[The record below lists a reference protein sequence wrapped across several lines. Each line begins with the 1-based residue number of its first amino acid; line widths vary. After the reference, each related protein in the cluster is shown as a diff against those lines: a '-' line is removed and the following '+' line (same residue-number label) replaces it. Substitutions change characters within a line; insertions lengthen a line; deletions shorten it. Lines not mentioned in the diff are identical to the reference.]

1 MCLCIFRNRILTR
14 VRDCLVLFFPM
25 LAAFHTPFLIAGLYT
40 WTALDKLLPYMV
52 TKEPRSLTL
61 CVLAVNVLIVTPLHM
76 CHWWCPGM
84 SIIGIFP
91 CMVMKEPGSLPLCVY
106 YACLH
111 GLARPTCHAL
121 DSTALM
127 SPRGRNSLRGCLQL
141 SAFYCFFISSF
152 PQCSCM
158 PSASARVCGAPLM
171 QVDRG
176 HACTH
181 TSIHIS
187 MHAPTH
193 ICIDVSR
200 YLDI

>member
-1 MCLCIFRNRILTR
+1 MASHVSVCVSSGIASSPECGTALC
-14 VRDCLVLFFPM
+14 CSSPC
-25 LAAFHTPFLIAGLYT
+25 LAALHTPFLIAGLYT

-76 CHWWCPGM
+76 CHCWYPGM
-84 SIIGIFP
+84 YIFRIFP

-111 GLARPTCHAL
+111 GLAWPTCHAL

-141 SAFYCFFISSF
+141 SVLYCFSF
-152 PQCSCM
+152 LLFHNALSCH
-158 PSASARVCGAPLM
+158 PHLHGSAVAH
-171 QVDRG
+171 
-176 HACTH
+176 HA
-181 TSIHIS
+181 IDGPIY
-187 MHAPTH
+187 MER
-193 ICIDVSR
+193 CI
-200 YLDI
+200 

>member
-1 MCLCIFRNRILTR
+1 MCVCVCLCIFRNRFLTR

-25 LAAFHTPFLIAGLYT
+25 LSCISHPLYT

-84 SIIGIFP
+84 SIFGIFP

-141 SAFYCFFISSF
+141 FVY
-152 PQCSCM
+152 
-158 PSASARVCGAPLM
+158 V
-171 QVDRG
+171 
-176 HACTH
+176 
-181 TSIHIS
+181 
-187 MHAPTH
+187 
-193 ICIDVSR
+193 
-200 YLDI
+200 